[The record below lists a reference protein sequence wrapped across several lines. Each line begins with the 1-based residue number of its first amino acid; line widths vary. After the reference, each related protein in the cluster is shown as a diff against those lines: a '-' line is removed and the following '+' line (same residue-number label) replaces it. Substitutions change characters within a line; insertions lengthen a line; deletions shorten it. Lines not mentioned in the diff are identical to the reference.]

1 MDALEAIRSR
11 RSIRKYLPRPV
22 PDELIRTVLA
32 AAMNAPSAANKQP
45 WQFVVLTERAL
56 LGQIPALNPYAAM
69 AQDAPAAIL
78 VCGDTSLELAPG
90 YSVID
95 CAAAVE
101 NLLLAA
107 HAVGLG
113 AVWTGIWPRS
123 ERMEGY
129 RQLLHLPEHLLPHSL
144 IPLGYP
150 AEYPGVESRY
160 RDDRVHYNQWP

>member
-32 AAMNAPSAANKQP
+32 AAMNAPSAANRQP
-45 WQFVVLTERAL
+45 WHFLVLTDRPLLER
-56 LGQIPALNPYAAM
+56 IPAINPHADM
-69 AQDAPAAIL
+69 AKDAPAAIL
-78 VCGDTSLELAPG
+78 VCGDTTLELAPG
-90 YSVID
+90 YAVVD

-113 AVWTGIWPRS
+113 AVWTGIWPRE
-123 ERMEGY
+123 ERMAGF
-129 RQLLHLPEHLLPHSL
+129 RQLFGLPEHLVPHSL
-144 IPLGYP
+144 VPLGYP
-150 AEYPGVESRY
+150 AEYPGIESRY
-160 RDDRVHYNQWP
+160 RDDRVHYNRWP